1 MSANII
7 LPMLSYTEF
16 RGFYMNLEGRIQTSE
31 QVIYGPGT
39 SKACSDIF
47 LTLISKPY
55 ILTSLNLNYFNYLFN
70 LFIPINQ
77 YKNVLCLFS
86 IDTIKAPYIYVRNVN
101 SLKKNNIIVDNSFI
115 YNQRIKTKFTY

>member
-16 RGFYMNLEGRIQTSE
+16 RGFYMNLEGRVQVSE

-47 LTLISKPY
+47 LTLINKPY
-55 ILTSLNLNYFNYLFN
+55 VLTALNLNYFNYLFN
-70 LFIPINQ
+70 LFIPIVQ

-86 IDTIKAPYIYVRNVN
+86 INTVNMPYIYVRNVN

-115 YNQRIKTKFTY
+115 YNQRIKTKFAY